1 VLCVMFALDVK
12 EEVEL
17 TLLVDS
23 VVPLNC
29 RPLVLLKC
37 VIIVRR
43 GPRPSPTGRRFRN
56 VERRVVTKQN
66 LLRLPPRTLQ
76 PVHHVYFAGN
86 PRNPEKSPSAH
97 QNVSTS
103 LTPGLLSSLK
113 FSRSCHFQESRRI
126 FYVRMADIN
135 KLPYYQKG
143 LYGDGEAKL

>member
-43 GPRPSPTGRRFRN
+43 GPKPSPTGRRFRN

-113 FSRSCHFQESRRI
+113 FLEVMSLSRKSQNFLRQNGGHQQTALLS
-126 FYVRMADIN
+126 
-135 KLPYYQKG
+135 KG
-143 LYGDGEAKL
+143 SIW